1 MLSHEK
7 EKRIIHCPRRAKVL
21 LASINFNLER
31 SVLGIPISK
40 IYLQTGHIS
49 ETKMNSSIVT
59 IEKTPLLKPKPARSR
74 ASASS
79 TATISSSE
87 SHRERFNFNQFEAPL
102 DPWEAMQDDFH
113 ELRSVL
119 K

>member
-7 EKRIIHCPRRAKVL
+7 EKRVIHCPRRAKLL
-21 LASINFNLER
+21 LAGIDFNLER

-40 IYLQTGHIS
+40 THIQTEHIS
-49 ETKMNSSIVT
+49 EAKMNSSIVT
-59 IEKTPLLKPKPARSR
+59 IEKTPLLKPKPARSST
-74 ASASS
+74 SASNPVI
-79 TATISSSE
+79 ASSSE